1 MLDVDDSEIYLQDAS
16 ANFRSNRFQILS
28 GFINQSE
35 IICFFQ
41 PTLGLE
47 AFWKTLQISSVRK
60 ADSKPST
67 TETGWCLNQAIWSLV
82 GLWILD
88 YL

>member
-47 AFWKTLQISSVRK
+47 AF
-60 ADSKPST
+60 
-67 TETGWCLNQAIWSLV
+67 
-82 GLWILD
+82 
-88 YL
+88 